1 MLKNKYNIVAIAANA
16 VFLTLWLIPRA
27 QAYQLFTDRNSWNN
41 ATQNQLLVTEQF
53 NEEDFITPD
62 TVFDSGLKYIDS
74 GFLGGARVSQGSL
87 EVGLGFPGSL
97 EEFAFPNPVKGFSF
111 DFDVKK
117 GTFAVEDSKSF
128 GSVNLGNFG
137 DSGFFGVLASNL
149 EAPILG
155 FRTVSSG
162 EIGSNVVRS
171 FSFTQTDIVTKVPE
185 YSSTFALG
193 VLGLGFLF
201 HKKMLSKLRNTNL
214 I

>member
-1 MLKNKYNIVAIAANA
+1 MLKNTYNIAAIAANA
-16 VFLTLWLIPRA
+16 VFFTLCTIPHA

-53 NEEDFITPD
+53 NEEDFVAPN
-62 TVFDSGLKYIDS
+62 TVFNSGLKYVDS
-74 GFLGGARVSQGSL
+74 GFLGGARVSEGSL

-117 GTFAVEDSKSF
+117 DRFAVEDSRSF
-128 GSVNLGNFG
+128 GNVNLGSFG
-137 DSGFFGVLASNL
+137 DSGFFGVLAGSS

-162 EIGSNVVRS
+162 EIGSNAIRN
-171 FSFTQTDIVTKVPE
+171 FSFTQTNTVTKVPE
-185 YSSTFALG
+185 GSTTFALG
-193 VLGLGFLF
+193 ILGLGFLF
-201 HKKMLSKLRNTNL
+201 YKKMFAKLRN

>member
-1 MLKNKYNIVAIAANA
+1 MTKNTHKIVGIAANA
-16 VFLTLWLIPRA
+16 VLLTLCIIPRA

-41 ATQNQLLVTEQF
+41 ATQNQPLVTEQF
-53 NEEDFITPD
+53 NEEDFVTPN
-62 TVFDSGLKYIDS
+62 TVFDSGLRYVDS

-111 DFDVKK
+111 NFEVKK
-117 GTFAVEDSKSF
+117 GTFAIEDTRSF
-128 GSVNLGNFG
+128 GSVNLGSFG
-137 DSGFFGVLASNL
+137 DSGFFGVLASNE

-162 EIGSNVVRS
+162 EIGSNVIRNL
-171 FSFTQTDIVTKVPE
+171 SFTQTDTVTKVPE

-193 VLGLGFLF
+193 ILGLGLLF
-201 HKKMLSKLRNTNL
+201 HKKMLPKLRN